1 MTMPATA
8 REPWACN
15 ESSSGPEASVARQAR
30 TVLIV
35 EDNADSR
42 EVLRLLLKLSGFEVS
57 VAADGSQALEAIQN
71 EQPDVAIVDIGLPGI
86 DGFEVA
92 RRLRRDRQNDQ
103 VRLIA
108 LTGYGRPEDREA
120 ILEAGFNAHVVKPP
134 RHEELLR
141 LILQA

>member
-1 MTMPATA
+1 MPATA
-8 REPWACN
+8 REPRECN
-15 ESSSGPEASVARQAR
+15 ESSSGPEASVPRKAR

-42 EVLRLLLKLSGFEVS
+42 EVLRLLLKLSGFDVS

-108 LTGYGRPEDREA
+108 LTGYGRSEDRDA
-120 ILEAGFNAHVVKPP
+120 VLEAGFNAHVVKPP
-134 RHEELLR
+134 RHDELVR
-141 LILQA
+141 LILQP